1 MVDKKAKKYVINQSN
16 NQYFVGNNTSEITN
30 WRYYMPAKYNIT
42 NEEIQEFYRLRV
54 QKKMSYTAIGKKFN
68 ISAQT
73 VQRRLEDFTKDSK
86 VNLSIN
92 YNYDKYYFYDI
103 NTLEKAYWLGFI
115 TADGYVNQ
123 DKSFFHFHLGQK
135 DVEHLEK
142 FKQAISA
149 IDIPIKQTIHAI
161 TGKCIVSFTV
171 NGKEFINGL
180 NKHGIT
186 NRKSM
191 HEEPSSLVPIEFYRD
206 YIRGL
211 WDGDGY
217 ISKKRIGFCSSYNM
231 CAWVQKQLMLNCAVP
246 YTKIGFDSNIYRLT
260 ITKGKNNVLKWL
272 YYSNSKSISLYR
284 KYKDAKISI
293 LHEVNQKQKA
303 LLPF

>member
-1 MVDKKAKKYVINQSN
+1 
-16 NQYFVGNNTSEITN
+16 
-30 WRYYMPAKYNIT
+30 MPSKYNIT
-42 NEEIQEFYRLRV
+42 KEEIQEFYRLRV
-54 QKKMSYTAIGKKFN
+54 QEKMSYTAIGKLFN

-86 VNLSIN
+86 VDLSIN

-103 NTLEKAYWLGFI
+103 NTPEKAYWLGFI
-115 TADGYVNQ
+115 TADGYINQ
-123 DKSFFHFHLGQK
+123 DKSFFHFHLGWK

-149 IDIPIKQTIHAI
+149 TDIPIKQTVHAI
-161 TGKCIVSFTV
+161 TEKYIASFTV

-191 HEEPSSLVPIEFYRD
+191 HEEPSQFVPIDFYPD

-217 ISKKRIGFCSSYNM
+217 ISKKKIGFCSSYNM
-231 CAWVQKQLMLNCAVP
+231 CAWVQKQLMLNCNVP
-246 YTKIGFDSNIYRLT
+246 YTKIGFDSNVYRLT

-272 YYSNSKSISLYR
+272 YHPNSKPISLYR